1 MSSPSHSVI
10 APGVNAV
17 SPAAVTLENTVCLHP
32 SIEEKLKTWLRTR
45 PTPAFL
51 CVGPPGI
58 GKTTLV
64 HRVCQTAGY
73 WAKELNA
80 SHTRTGS
87 AFRDIIL
94 PLLENAGISSWASPR
109 YPNGHIV
116 VLDEMDGLSQGERG
130 GLQELLKYL
139 RDNKK
144 DQKKT
149 PLILICN
156 EICGRKMQQIL
167 RLCEVCPVERPREN
181 ILSKWLGRPLKTNE
195 TTMDLR
201 QLLRGDEISLAS
213 MRVGPGGVMAE
224 ACIASAAADDD
235 APDAEESPSTYNAAW
250 FSLYHLWD
258 LYGELDMETKDANLA
273 GLLFH
278 QNLPARLKKSDTDDG
293 WLHYKKI
300 HNLCSTSDTADYWA
314 FFHQCWV
321 LLGISTHPNRYN
333 LVIRSADAFRDVSLA
348 LPDYTFDVIR
358 CKSTLQHRLVNAL
371 LAPRVQEML
380 HAGDV
385 QGAFKE
391 LGVEET
397 AEMTLVD
404 AVMMNHKKELARLE
418 QTYAFKQGL
427 EYATP
432 AAKAA
437 AIESLGAKIT
447 SLNASAE
454 RITRL

>member
-10 APGVNAV
+10 APGVNAI

-32 SIEEKLKTWLRTR
+32 TIEEKLKTWLRTR

-64 HRVCQTAGY
+64 HRVCQAAGY

-94 PLLENAGISSWASPR
+94 PLLENAGISSWASPK

-144 DQKKT
+144 DQQKT
-149 PLILICN
+149 PLVLICN

-213 MRVGPGGVMAE
+213 MRVGPGGAAAE
-224 ACIASAAADDD
+224 ACIGATAAVGADDD
-235 APDAEESPSTYNAAW
+235 SPDAEESPSTYSTAW

-278 QNLPARLKKSDTDDG
+278 QNLPTRLKASDTADA
-293 WLHYKKI
+293 WTHYKKI

-321 LLGISTHPNRYN
+321 LLGISNNFKLKYPNQYLN
-333 LVIRSADAFRDVSLA
+333 AIPYTGQPPPMESLEYTWVLTKQSALFN
-348 LPDYTFDVIR
+348 TW
-358 CKSTLQHRLVNAL
+358 K
-371 LAPRVQEML
+371 EML
-380 HAGDV
+380 RLTEESGVNLRLISDYSAV
-385 QGAFKE
+385 SPVSKYTGAIS
-391 LGVEET
+391 LT
-397 AEMTLVD
+397 APP
-404 AVMMNHKKELARLE
+404 AA
-418 QTYAFKQGL
+418 AA
-427 EYATP
+427 ATP
-432 AAKAA
+432 ASRSTKR
-437 AIESLGAKIT
+437 K
-447 SLNASAE
+447 
-454 RITRL
+454 

>member
-1 MSSPSHSVI
+1 MSSGSNHSII

-64 HRVCQTAGY
+64 HRVCQTEGY

-94 PLLENAGISSWASPR
+94 PLLENPGISSWASPK

-144 DQKKT
+144 DQQKT
-149 PLILICN
+149 PLVLICN

-167 RLCEVCPVERPREN
+167 RLCEVCPVERPREGV
-181 ILSKWLGRPLKTNE
+181 LSQWLGRALRSNE
-195 TTMDLR
+195 ATMDLR

-213 MRVGPGGVMAE
+213 MRVGPGAE
-224 ACIASAAADDD
+224 AAAAQTAAVGADDD
-235 APDAEESPSTYNAAW
+235 GPDAEESPSTYSAAW

-278 QNLPARLKKSDTDDG
+278 QNLPTRLKDSADA
-293 WLHYKKI
+293 WAHYKKI
-300 HNLCSTSDTADYWA
+300 HNLCATSDTADYWA

-321 LLGISTHPNRYN
+321 LLGISNNFKLKYPNQYLNRIPYGSQPP
-333 LVIRSADAFRDVSLA
+333 LMESLEYTWVLTKQSALFN
-348 LPDYTFDVIR
+348 TW
-358 CKSTLQHRLVNAL
+358 K
-371 LAPRVQEML
+371 EML
-380 HAGDV
+380 RLT
-385 QGAFKE
+385 E
-391 LGVEET
+391 ESGVN
-397 AEMTLVD
+397 LRLISD
-404 AVMMNHKKELARLE
+404 YSAVMPASKYTGAISLSAPPVAAVAAR
-418 QTYAFKQGL
+418 ANKR
-427 EYATP
+427 
-432 AAKAA
+432 K
-437 AIESLGAKIT
+437 
-447 SLNASAE
+447 
-454 RITRL
+454 